1 MSRKEADFYV
11 LTHEPGHDQ
20 EALPLWASAREG
32 LIRFD
37 DAPPPVERVDLP
49 DLPGVFQLHNVLSP
63 GECKQFRLIADTLG
77 FHEDAPVSLPHSV
90 RQLFWRVRP
99 MSFVLQ

>member
-32 LIRFD
+32 LIDFN

-49 DLPGVFQLHNVLSP
+49 DLPGVFQLHNVS
-63 GECKQFRLIADTLG
+63 
-77 FHEDAPVSLPHSV
+77 VSS
-90 RQLFWRVRP
+90 
-99 MSFVLQ
+99 SD